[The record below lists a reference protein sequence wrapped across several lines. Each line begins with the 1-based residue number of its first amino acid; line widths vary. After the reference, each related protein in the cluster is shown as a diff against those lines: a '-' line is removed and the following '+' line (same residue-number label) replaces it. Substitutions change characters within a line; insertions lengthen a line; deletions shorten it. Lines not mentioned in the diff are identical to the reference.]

1 MTNVSKILVSVI
13 AVLVIA
19 FTGILLYAY
28 WPAIT
33 GTINNNKYYTSEE
46 VQNAYDQGYADG
58 NKSETEL
65 TAQVEYYRT
74 LVDDYYIQ
82 VELLNAEIQTL
93 SYDNNEKT
101 ANIEKLTSQ
110 KNELLAN
117 VENLTSINVS
127 NEELI
132 KNQKAE
138 IESMQKEIAILSK
151 SNENKDEEIGILN
164 NQIINLQSLVSQLQT
179 TNSLNVETIS
189 NLNAQIVS
197 LNSQISD
204 LTLQVQNNSG
214 NVTSLNNKIAEL
226 EKSIAYYEQYIANLE
241 SGSQVVATFE
251 FNGSVYNIQV
261 VNQNDIVSVTT
272 PTSTDYVIFNYWMVD
287 GVQVDLSTYPITTN
301 TKFVANVTYKYDVVY
316 KVDNNI
322 YNKQI
327 VIQNG
332 IANIPANPT
341 LEGYSFDGWTNNGV
355 DIVDPSTIEI
365 TQNTVFVAKFTKLH
379 TVSYMYENEVIASEQ
394 VRNGEFAQGKVV
406 EDTIY
411 KKFNGWL
418 LNGSRVDLTTY
429 QVTGA
434 ITLIADLTYSYDVK
448 FIVDNEIYDNQVI
461 EENGI
466 ATLPENPTKE
476 GYIFKGWM
484 LDDIVYADISKIIIT
499 EETIF
504 QAYFTEPY
512 AMLVTGSTFNTRVG
526 TAVTDVIFD
535 YYTDKENK
543 TYVVDGVN
551 VIDGV
556 EAVDLTATTSEGAT
570 AELYKVGDIAFVL
583 STDKIYLNSSANKT
597 FYNCSKLTN
606 IVYNNFDTSKVK
618 NMSYFFYY
626 CSSLT
631 NIDLSKYDT
640 QSVTSMYYMFRNCTA
655 LTSLNLSYLDTS
667 NVYDMSYMFY
677 NCTGLSTLDL
687 KTFNTQNVTSMS
699 GMFYGCTALTNIDF
713 SGFKTEKVQTM
724 KEMFYNCSALT
735 NINIKH
741 FVTTSLTSM
750 YRMFYGCSGLTSLD
764 ITNFETPNLTTLE
777 YAFFNCTAL
786 TSLDLSSLDTSK
798 VTTMFYMFG
807 NCSNLVSIDLSSFR
821 TSNVNNMFRM
831 FQGCSSLTSLDLT
844 KFDTSK
850 ITSIGYMF
858 EKCSSLTT
866 LDLSSF
872 STASVKSSQHCFQD
886 CTNLTT
892 IYVGNG
898 WDIDSEKIPLNA
910 DGMSMFRNCKN
921 LVSQTSGVSYDA
933 GNTGV
938 GMANWE
944 TGYLTYKAA

>member
-74 LVDDYYIQ
+74 LVDDYYVQ

-101 ANIEKLTSQ
+101 SNIEKLTSQ

-117 VENLTSINVS
+117 VENLTSINAS

-132 KNQKAE
+132 KNQKNE
-138 IESMQKEIAILSK
+138 IESMQKEVAILSK

-164 NQIINLQSLVSQLQT
+164 NQITNLQSLVSQLQT

-341 LEGYSFDGWTNNGV
+341 LEGYSFDGWTTNGV

-365 TQNTVFVAKFTKLH
+365 AQNTVYVAKFTKLH

-394 VRNGEFAQGKVV
+394 VRNGELAQGKVV

-418 LNGSRVDLTTY
+418 LNGSKVDLTNY

-448 FIVDNEIYDNQVI
+448 FIVDNEVYDNQVI

-466 ATLPENPTKE
+466 ATLPENPIKE

-484 LDDIVYADISKIIIT
+484 LDDIVYTDISKIIIT

-512 AMLVTGSTFNTRVG
+512 AMLVTGSVFNTRMG

-543 TYVVDGVN
+543 TYMVDGVN

-570 AELYKVGDIAFVL
+570 AELYKVGTIAFVL

-626 CSSLT
+626 CSSLI
-631 NIDLSKYDT
+631 NIDLSKYNT
-640 QSVTSMYYMFRNCTA
+640 ENVTSMNYLFRNCTS
-655 LTSLNLSYLDTS
+655 LTSLDLAYLNTS
-667 NVYDMSYMFY
+667 NVVDMSNMFY
-677 NCTGLSTLDL
+677 NCTGLMSIDL
-687 KTFNTQNVTSMS
+687 SPLNTEKVTSMA
-699 GMFYGCTALTNIDF
+699 GMFYKCT
-713 SGFKTEKVQTM
+713 S
-724 KEMFYNCSALT
+724 LT
-735 NINIKH
+735 NINFTGLKTQNVKQMNEMFYECKALTNLNLKN
-741 FVTTSLTSM
+741 FVATSLTTM
-750 YRMFYGCSGLTSLD
+750 QKMFYGCSSLQTLD
-764 ITNFETPNLTTLE
+764 ITNFETPNLISLE
-777 YAFFNCTAL
+777 YSFYNCTNL
-786 TSLDLSSLDTSK
+786 TNLDLSSLDTSK

-807 NCSNLVSIDLSSFR
+807 NCSNLVNIDLSSFR

-831 FQGCSSLTSLDLT
+831 FQGCSSLTSLDLA

-850 ITSIGYMF
+850 VTSIGYMF
-858 EKCSSLTT
+858 DGCASLSE

-872 STASVKSSQHCFQD
+872 DISSIKSCSNTFYNCS
-886 CTNLTT
+886 NLTT
-892 IYVGNG
+892 IYVGDG
-898 WDIDSEKIPLNA
+898 WNMEGKITNSG
-910 DGMSMFRNCKN
+910 DGLSMFRGCEK
-921 LVSQTSGVSYDA
+921 LVSKTSGVSYDA
-933 GNTGV
+933 GKTTHT
-938 GMANWE
+938 MANWE

>member
-33 GTINNNKYYTSEE
+33 GTINNNKYYTSKE

-101 ANIEKLTSQ
+101 ASIEKLTSQ

-117 VENLTSINVS
+117 VENLTSINAS

-132 KNQKAE
+132 KNQKNE

-164 NQIINLQSLVSQLQT
+164 NQITNLQSLVSQLQT

-341 LEGYSFDGWTNNGV
+341 LEGYSFDGWTTNGV

-379 TVSYMYENEVIASEQ
+379 TVIYMYENEVIASEQ
-394 VRNGEFAQGKVV
+394 VRNGELAQGKVV

-418 LNGSRVDLTTY
+418 LNGSKVDLTNY

-448 FIVDNEIYDNQVI
+448 FMVDNEVYDNQVI

-466 ATLPENPTKE
+466 AILPENPTKE

-484 LDDIVYADISKIIIT
+484 LDDIVYTDISKIIIT
-499 EETIF
+499 EGTIF

-512 AMLVTGSTFNTRVG
+512 AMLVTGSTFNTRMG

-543 TYVVDGVN
+543 TYMVDGVN

-570 AELYKVGDIAFVL
+570 AELYKVGTIAFVL

-777 YAFFNCTAL
+777 YALIA
-786 TSLDLSSLDTSK
+786 
-798 VTTMFYMFG
+798 
-807 NCSNLVSIDLSSFR
+807 
-821 TSNVNNMFRM
+821 
-831 FQGCSSLTSLDLT
+831 
-844 KFDTSK
+844 
-850 ITSIGYMF
+850 
-858 EKCSSLTT
+858 
-866 LDLSSF
+866 
-872 STASVKSSQHCFQD
+872 QH
-886 CTNLTT
+886 
-892 IYVGNG
+892 
-898 WDIDSEKIPLNA
+898 
-910 DGMSMFRNCKN
+910 
-921 LVSQTSGVSYDA
+921 
-933 GNTGV
+933 
-938 GMANWE
+938 
-944 TGYLTYKAA
+944 